1 MQKEQDVWKY
11 SYWLDEKRFNTF
23 QEEMKSAGLEM
34 RQAEK
39 NPCEALLDDV
49 GYAAPECWGV
59 ICGYDAQ
66 PWFKASPF
74 ADKTLVVTSAPLS
87 PAYDDCL
94 ETTITPV
101 TFKPKNMPDKAERE
115 TLINDPLFVKRK
127 PAAWDDFPQEMG
139 EQIVKGLAR
148 MSGKPAGTWDELFQ
162 TWTSVHANFVAPQFR
177 SSDEQAAPYSIAD
190 TLSISSC
197 CVELFNL
204 LNSAEAALLVRPCTG
219 AAILQAMERDRYYLV
234 RLAKNTEHA
243 IALV

>member
-1 MQKEQDVWKY
+1 MQKKQDVWKY

-34 RQAEK
+34 RRAEK
-39 NPCEALLDDV
+39 NPCEVMLADI
-49 GYAAPECWGV
+49 GYAAPDCWGV

-87 PAYDDCL
+87 SAYDDCM

-101 TFKPKNMPDKAERE
+101 KFKPKNMPGKAERK
-115 TLINDPLFVKRK
+115 TLIDDPLFMKRK
-127 PAAWDDFPQEMG
+127 PAQWDEFPQEMG

-148 MSGKPAGTWDELFQ
+148 MSGKPSGTWEELFEK
-162 TWTSVHANFVAPQFR
+162 WTSVHANFVAPCFR
-177 SSDEQAAPYSIAD
+177 SEDELAAPYSIGD
-190 TLSISSC
+190 IFSISSC

-204 LNSAEAALLVRPCTG
+204 LDSDEPALLVRPCTG
-219 AAILQAMERDRYYLV
+219 AALLQAMERDRYYLV
-234 RLAKNTEHA
+234 RLVKHTAHA
-243 IALV
+243 